1 MEKMTKMTDDSALI
15 SLYSAL
21 YDQEQEAEEIRKMV
35 SDQLKG
41 AETSLHLSA
50 KALKAGYRLF
60 KKYKNGKDTQQELD
74 DYSEVENAVLTYFAD
89 SQEY

>member
-1 MEKMTKMTDDSALI
+1 MTEMTDDSALI

-41 AETSLHLSA
+41 AETSLHLRA

-74 DYSEVENAVLTYFAD
+74 DYSEVENAVLSYFAD